1 MVNLSCSY
9 TKQEVL
15 TLIAEHAG
23 HTLKANNAG
32 VIRAKFLDDGSVE
45 VIFLPDNT
53 VETKSEKLN

>member
-1 MVNLSCSY
+1 MVNLSCNY

-23 HTLKANNAG
+23 NTLKANNAG

-45 VIFLPDNT
+45 VVFIPDNT
-53 VETKSEKLN
+53 TEIKFDKSN

>member
-1 MVNLSCSY
+1 MVNLSCNY

-23 HTLKANNAG
+23 HTLKGSNAG

-45 VIFLPDNT
+45 VIFIPDNIT
-53 VETKSEKLN
+53 ETKSEKFN